1 LRGIAASI
9 PDQLGLEESM
19 AASKESLLGAV
30 QQKGSVHDDYDNDDQ
45 IENLKSSLAHVTDVW
60 RSKTGGRPMM
70 AWVQETEYRRA
81 PWRKNLAETLESTW
95 THCIIVGLLLVD
107 LLATAIDI
115 LKTIHDK
122 SADLNSC
129 VSLVEVCSCVEHF
142 ERTEEWKLTYWIGI
156 VILIILL
163 LNVLGLLLAF
173 GFSFFFHPGYVLD
186 FVVVTTALLLEIFLD
201 AETAGLLVILSIW
214 RIVRVAHGIF
224 EVTDEA
230 WEEDIHKLQ
239 EQIQKV
245 QDDHQKD
252 LQLLQE
258 KSQRIAELEA
268 KVFDS

>member
-19 AASKESLLGAV
+19 AASDESLLGAV
-30 QQKGSVHDDYDNDDQ
+30 QQKGSVHDDYDRDDQ

-70 AWVQETEYRRA
+70 AWVQESEYRRA
-81 PWRKNLAETLESTW
+81 PWRKNLAETLESTS

-122 SADLNSC
+122 SDDLNSC

-142 ERTEEWKLTYWIGI
+142 ERTEEWKWTYWIGI
-156 VILIILL
+156 IILIILL
-163 LNVLGLLLAF
+163 LNILGLLLAF

-186 FVVVTTALLLEIFLD
+186 LVVVTTALLLEIFLD

-239 EQIQKV
+239 DQIQKV

-252 LQLLQE
+252 LQVLQE

>member
-1 LRGIAASI
+1 
-9 PDQLGLEESM
+9 
-19 AASKESLLGAV
+19 
-30 QQKGSVHDDYDNDDQ
+30 
-45 IENLKSSLAHVTDVW
+45 
-60 RSKTGGRPMM
+60 
-70 AWVQETEYRRA
+70 
-81 PWRKNLAETLESTW
+81 
-95 THCIIVGLLLVD
+95 
-107 LLATAIDI
+107 
-115 LKTIHDK
+115 
-122 SADLNSC
+122 
-129 VSLVEVCSCVEHF
+129 VEVCSCVEHF
-142 ERTEEWKLTYWIGI
+142 ERTEEWKWTYWIGI

-186 FVVVTTALLLEIFLD
+186 LVVVTTALLLEIFLD

-239 EQIQKV
+239 EQIQRV